1 MMKITEKTFDLQTGE
16 ETIIERNETADEKK
30 SREKIA
36 AQNLQ
41 RIEEDAANAIARAA
55 LLTKLGITA
64 DEAKLLL
71 G

>member
-1 MMKITEKTFDLQTGE
+1 MKITEKTFDLQTGE